1 MTFRPKENA
10 VSSRIAILTLAI
22 ALFARPAL
30 AQDSAPLRVCL
41 VSGSFEY
48 ESNKSLAILQKRLE
62 KKGAVCL
69 RAFMEGKDESKIT
82 GLDQTDK
89 CDVLVL
95 FTRRSKLEGAD
106 LEHVKKYCLAGRPI
120 VGIRTASHAV
130 QTWLDFDHEVLG
142 GNYTNH
148 FGKGTTKVQLVDAAK
163 SSPLLAGVEPFE
175 TIGSLYKND
184 GIAKDCEVLLTGTN
198 DKATMPVA
206 WTRTYK
212 GARIFYTSLGQQ
224 GDFEKESFLRLLEN
238 AVYWT
243 TKR

>member
-1 MTFRPKENA
+1 M
-10 VSSRIAILTLAI
+10 SSRIAILTLATALI
-22 ALFARPAL
+22 AGRLL
-30 AQDSAPLRVCL
+30 AQESSPLRVCL
-41 VSGSFEY
+41 VSASFEY
-48 ESNKSLAILQKRLE
+48 ESNKSLPILQKRLE

-69 RAFMEGKDESKIT
+69 RAFMVGKDESKIA
-82 GLDQTDK
+82 GLDQIDK

-130 QTWLDFDHEVLG
+130 QTWLDLDHEVLG
-142 GNYTNH
+142 GNYTGH

-163 SSPLLAGVEPFE
+163 AHPVLVGVRPFE
-175 TIGSLYKND
+175 TMGSLYKND

-224 GDFEKESFLRLLEN
+224 GDFEKESFLRLVEN
-238 AVYWT
+238 AVFWT
-243 TKR
+243 SKR

>member
-1 MTFRPKENA
+1 MPVRL
-10 VSSRIAILTLAI
+10 AILTLAAI
-22 ALFARPAL
+22 FAGSLL
-30 AQDSAPLRVCL
+30 AQDAAPLRVCL
-41 VSGSFEY
+41 VSASAEY
-48 ESNKSLAILQKRLE
+48 DSNKSLPILQQRLE
-62 KKGAVCL
+62 KKGTVCL
-69 RAFMEGKDESKIT
+69 RAFMEGANESKIA
-82 GLDQTDK
+82 GLDQIDK
-89 CDVLVL
+89 CDLLVL

-130 QTWLDFDHEVLG
+130 QTWLNLDHEVLG
-142 GNYTNH
+142 GNYTGH
-148 FGKGTTKVQLVDAAK
+148 FGKGTTKVQLVESNK

-198 DKATMPVA
+198 EKATMPVA

-224 GDFEKESFLRLLEN
+224 GDFEKESFLRLVEN

-243 TKR
+243 SKR